1 MFLIGLDHRWA
12 GIQNRLKTA
21 GGIVFLLG
29 ILSLILAPFVGSLAF
44 DNLWSVEPLTYI
56 GAVLAAVG
64 LGVVSIS
71 YTVNSVMNKSHGVEA
86 GNNGF
91 HDWSEVT
98 QRYFDLFDHDLGRPI
113 RRISGKE
120 RELRAVLK
128 FAGAETDPNVQELLD
143 EIEMQ
148 TPNFRLMLSNIQVLV
163 QLEGPDRSTRPQA
176 VEPSE
181 LIRKIVDR
189 YTLVAEQSD
198 KEISWWAEPSEF
210 GLVYS
215 DGSAIEH
222 IVTNLVDNA
231 VRFADSH
238 IEVTLSKND
247 THFMIRV
254 WDDGPGIPSQYARHI
269 FDHGWTPEVA
279 RREEKSS
286 SGLGLFIAQTLASQW
301 DGGLI
306 LESVAGSD
314 ENHHTSFI
322 LEMPMNPEE

>member
-1 MFLIGLDHRWA
+1 MQTRF
-12 GIQNRLKTA
+12 KTA
-21 GGIVFLLG
+21 GSIVFLLG
-29 ILSLILAPFVGSLAF
+29 IISLILAPLIGHLTF
-44 DNLWSVEPLTYI
+44 DSLWSVEPLTYI
-56 GAVLAAVG
+56 GAVLATVG
-64 LGVVSIS
+64 LGVVSVS
-71 YTVNSVMNKSHGVEA
+71 YTVNGVINKRLEGAASN
-86 GNNGF
+86 GNGAHN
-91 HDWSEVT
+91 WSEVT

-128 FAGAETDPNVQELLD
+128 FAGADTDPNVQALLD

-148 TPNFRLMLSNIQVLV
+148 TPNFRLMMSNIQVLV
-163 QLEGPDRSTRPQA
+163 QLEGPDRVAQPQP

-231 VRFADSH
+231 VRFADRH
-238 IEVTLSKND
+238 IEVTLSRND
-247 THFMIRV
+247 THFVVRV
-254 WDDGPGIPSQYARHI
+254 WDDGPGIPDQYAEHI
-269 FDHGWTPEVA
+269 FNHGWTPEVA

-286 SGLGLFIAQTLASQW
+286 SGIGLFIAQTLASHW
-301 DGGLI
+301 EGGLTI
-306 LESVAGSD
+306 ESVTGPD

-322 LEMPMNPEE
+322 LKMPMNPRLETSK

>member
-1 MFLIGLDHRWA
+1 MQTG
-12 GIQNRLKTA
+12 LKTA
-21 GGIVFLLG
+21 GSIVFLLG
-29 ILSLILAPFVGSLAF
+29 IISLILAPLIGHLAF
-44 DNLWSVEPLTYI
+44 DSLWSVEPLTYI
-56 GAVLAAVG
+56 GAVLAAIG
-64 LGVVSIS
+64 LGAVSVS
-71 YTVNSVMNKSHGVEA
+71 YTVNGVINNRQAEHSGTTNGSH
-86 GNNGF
+86 N
-91 HDWSEVT
+91 WSEVT

-128 FAGAETDPNVQELLD
+128 FAGADTDPNVQALLD

-148 TPNFRLMLSNIQVLV
+148 TPNFRLMMSNIQVLV
-163 QLEGPDRSTRPQA
+163 QLEGPDRLAQPQP

-189 YTLVAEQSD
+189 YTLVAEQSE
-198 KEISWWAEPSEF
+198 KEISWWAEPPEF

-231 VRFADSH
+231 VRFAERH
-238 IEVTLSKND
+238 IEITLSRND
-247 THFMIRV
+247 THFIVRV
-254 WDDGPGIPSQYARHI
+254 WDDGPGIPGQYAEHI

-279 RREEKSS
+279 RREEKTS
-286 SGLGLFIAQTLASQW
+286 SGIGLFIAQTLAAHW
-301 DGGLI
+301 EGGLTI
-306 LESVAGSD
+306 ESVAGAD

-322 LEMPMNPEE
+322 LEMPINPKVVTPK